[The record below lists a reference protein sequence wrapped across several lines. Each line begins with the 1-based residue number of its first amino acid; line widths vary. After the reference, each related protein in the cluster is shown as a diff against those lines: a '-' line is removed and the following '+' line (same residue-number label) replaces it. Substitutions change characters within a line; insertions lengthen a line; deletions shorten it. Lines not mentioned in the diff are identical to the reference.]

1 MIEFVDTPSP
11 NFDERNCRKPVDMVV
26 LHYTGM
32 PNAAAALKR
41 LTDPES
47 KVSAH
52 YCIDEDGTIHRLVP
66 EEKRAWHAG
75 VSYWRGVRDVNARS
89 IGIEL
94 VNPGHEFGYR
104 EFPKMQIDAL
114 LALLKDIAGRYEI
127 MPGNYVGHSDIAPQR
142 KEDPGELFPWHRLA
156 AEGFGRWWSPDFA
169 VSPNAPRLAPGDRSG
184 AVLELQVALDRIGY
198 AIEGSGLYDSLTEG
212 AVRAFQRHWR
222 PAKVDG
228 ISDAET
234 TSLIHHIAGR
244 AQIRRAGVEKAA
256 AEKAGADSKKAS
268 G

>member
-1 MIEFVDTPSP
+1 MLRYVDTPSP
-11 NFDERNCRKPVDMVV
+11 NFDERNTRRPVDMVV

-32 PNAAAALKR
+32 PSAEAALKR
-41 LTDPES
+41 LTDPEA

-52 YCIDEDGTIHRLVP
+52 YTIDEDGTVYRLVP

-75 VSYWRGVRDVNARS
+75 VAFWRGIRDVNARS

-104 EFPKMQIDAL
+104 AFPDAQIDAL
-114 LALLKDIAGRYEI
+114 IALLQEIAGRYEI

-156 AEGFGRWWSPDFA
+156 EHGFGRWPLDSFSA
-169 VSPNAPRLAPGDRSG
+169 SPNAPVLSPGDRNG
-184 AVLELQVALDRIGY
+184 AVLELQLALDKIGY
-198 AIEGSGLYDSLTEG
+198 GIEGSGLYDVQTEA

-222 PAKVDG
+222 QARVDG
-228 ISDAET
+228 VSDGET
-234 TSLIHHIAGR
+234 TSLIHHIAE
-244 AQIRRAGVEKAA
+244 QVTVRRACKDKE
-256 AEKAGADSKKAS
+256 
-268 G
+268 